1 MLLQL
6 PDYCPLEQ
14 LSQSKHALCM
24 VDGDFP
30 WSIVYNNVEQI
41 LAEHSS
47 QAPLTDFHSLL
58 GTEWLK
64 DSVIAALIDCMKRG
78 IPKPDSAAAMTM
90 EPPSA
95 LRGSAAGKHARSINL
110 DEVCIVDPAMSR
122 KILMAFRTRDYGD
135 VLRVFSHSCKFK
147 TVKRILM
154 PLNVSWEGITLGTGD
169 HWMFAELHL
178 DTGTTHLYD
187 WFKKQHDQYEKIA
200 GVATCYTAIMCTDA
214 YVCPRH
220 TVTHSRCTPPA
231 APLQD
236 LLVVL
241 RQRCVG
247 LCLSPT
253 IDNTKRMV
261 SVHNAK
267 AQQNGYDCGVWT
279 CYTMYHRALQQS
291 TTQDPA
297 DIFTDMNMKT
307 PQDAKCFRSSN
318 ANLLLS
324 VALSPA
330 TSLRAH
336 VPPVLSTV
344 TLSGIHTSVFKCRL
358 WMLISLPAYKHD
370 YPKCVVWS
378 DRNTRLSANKVH
390 SDQVTVE
397 PQVYTAEAWH
407 ASVRRDQPAL
417 FKIPDFSPDVMKSGL
432 RDFAQSDTHQFCTSG
447 GGAVQMRSVFNDENK
462 QNVKRIEDGIYPEK
476 VPPALPA
483 TNILQQACP
492 PNCTVMDTWL
502 AIKAYIDTHFPPEQ
516 HDPETRAMTI
526 VTGNVTG
533 VVGSHKCYGVDV
545 DKNGMRVGCH
555 FDAFASAGFLLA
567 GSKDFRV
574 CEPCTFGPNSSLNPH
589 ANERYDIDAAFC
601 EKGVWYNIHLKPG
614 YVMYL
619 PMHWWHQVSH
629 TAPLFFCPAP
639 SQHLGKPANGSRIC
653 V

>member
-1 MLLQL
+1 M
-6 PDYCPLEQ
+6 
-14 LSQSKHALCM
+14 
-24 VDGDFP
+24 
-30 WSIVYNNVEQI
+30 
-41 LAEHSS
+41 
-47 QAPLTDFHSLL
+47 
-58 GTEWLK
+58 
-64 DSVIAALIDCMKRG
+64 
-78 IPKPDSAAAMTM
+78 
-90 EPPSA
+90 
-95 LRGSAAGKHARSINL
+95 
-110 DEVCIVDPAMSR
+110 
-122 KILMAFRTRDYGD
+122 
-135 VLRVFSHSCKFK
+135 
-147 TVKRILM
+147 
-154 PLNVSWEGITLGTGD
+154 
-169 HWMFAELHL
+169 
-178 DTGTTHLYD
+178 
-187 WFKKQHDQYEKIA
+187 
-200 GVATCYTAIMCTDA
+200 
-214 YVCPRH
+214 
-220 TVTHSRCTPPA
+220 
-231 APLQD
+231 
-236 LLVVL
+236 
-241 RQRCVG
+241 
-247 LCLSPT
+247 
-253 IDNTKRMV
+253 
-261 SVHNAK
+261 
-267 AQQNGYDCGVWT
+267 
-279 CYTMYHRALQQS
+279 
-291 TTQDPA
+291 
-297 DIFTDMNMKT
+297 
-307 PQDAKCFRSSN
+307 
-318 ANLLLS
+318 
-324 VALSPA
+324 
-330 TSLRAH
+330 
-336 VPPVLSTV
+336 

-462 QNVKRIEDGIYPEK
+462 KNLKRIEDGIYPEK

-619 PMHWWHQVSH
+619 PMHWWHQVCH
-629 TAPLFFCPAP
+629 TAPLFVCPAP